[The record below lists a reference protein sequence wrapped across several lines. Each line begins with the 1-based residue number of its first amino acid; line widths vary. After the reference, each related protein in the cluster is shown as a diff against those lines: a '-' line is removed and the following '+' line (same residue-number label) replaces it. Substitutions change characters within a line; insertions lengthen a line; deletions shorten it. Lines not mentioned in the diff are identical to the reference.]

1 MALGSGLFSKAV
13 AKFAHL
19 IKPGGGLSGE
29 IADLRSDISDMM
41 SPMAAIAVYDVQ
53 PAGQSAGATNSLHAA
68 TATTVAVQTLLT
80 AALVASG
87 VTALAAFPRPI
98 TFTTAGSTP
107 ADAPANVVIT
117 GTDKDGNAQ
126 NETLALAQTAATV
139 TSAKTYKTITS
150 LVYAAGDGTGA
161 TIAVGFGAATI
172 FPATATVTSAVT
184 LTASQLNQGDLAKH
198 PRQIVF
204 TTAGSTP
211 ADAPANA
218 VITGTD
224 FRGNVITET
233 VPLAQTATTAKSN
246 NYFATI
252 SSIAYPAGDGTGA
265 TVAITFNN
273 ATIGLPRLVRTRTG
287 AAAPIIKEYMDGS
300 VPTAGALALPGTT
313 DLPYGSYTPN
323 SAPDSIHI
331 YTIYYEYD
339 PRV

>member
-1 MALGSGLFSKAV
+1 MALGSGLFSKAM

-29 IADLRSDISDMM
+29 IADVRADILDTMT
-41 SPMAAIAVYDVQ
+41 PLAAIAVYDVLPTGQ
-53 PAGQSAGATNSLHAA
+53 PAGATGSLHAA

-87 VTALAAFPRPI
+87 VTALAAWPRPI
-98 TFTTAGSTP
+98 TFTTAGGTA

-117 GTDKDGNAQ
+117 GTDQNGAAQ
-126 NETLALAQTAATV
+126 SETLALGQTAVTV
-139 TSAKTYKTITS
+139 TSVKSYKTITS

-161 TIAVGFGAATI
+161 TIAVGFGAALI
-172 FPATATVTSAVT
+172 FPATATVTTPVT
-184 LTASQLNQGDLAKH
+184 LTASQLNQGDLVSK

-204 TTAGSTP
+204 TTAGGTA

-224 FRGNVITET
+224 ARGLPLSET
-233 VPLAQTATTAKSN
+233 VVLAQTATTAKSN
-246 NYFATI
+246 NYFGSIT
-252 SSIAYPAGDGTGA
+252 SIAYPAGDGTGA
-265 TVAITFNN
+265 TISISINN
-273 ATIGLPRLVRTRTG
+273 ATIGLPRLVRMRTG
-287 AAAPIIKEYMDGS
+287 AALIIKEFMDGS
-300 VPTAGALALPGTT
+300 APTPGALSLPGTT
-313 DLPYGSYTPN
+313 ELPYGSYTPN
-323 SAPDSIHI
+323 AAPDSIHI